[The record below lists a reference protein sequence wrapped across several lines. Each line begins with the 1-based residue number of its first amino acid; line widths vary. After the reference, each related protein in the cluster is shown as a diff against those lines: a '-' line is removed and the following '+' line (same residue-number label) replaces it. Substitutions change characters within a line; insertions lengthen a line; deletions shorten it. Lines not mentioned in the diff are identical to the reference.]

1 MKKIILLVFVLVLY
15 GCSDSDK
22 EESCQ
27 SKCKFTKD
35 ILNGNY
41 FYMNIPVDCITNMP
55 TAETFQKIK
64 DSQSGNVIFCGC
76 E

>member
-1 MKKIILLVFVLVLY
+1 MKKTILLVSFVFILY
-15 GCSDSDK
+15 GCSDK
-22 EESCQ
+22 EESCK

-35 ILNGNY
+35 ILNGKY
-41 FYMNIPVDCITNMP
+41 FYMNIPVDCATNTP